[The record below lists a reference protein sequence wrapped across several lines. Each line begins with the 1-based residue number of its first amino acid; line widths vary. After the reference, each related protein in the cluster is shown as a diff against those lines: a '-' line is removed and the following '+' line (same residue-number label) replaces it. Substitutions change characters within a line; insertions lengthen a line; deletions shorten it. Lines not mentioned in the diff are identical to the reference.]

1 MMLSCRFFVISLFW
15 LQICSG
21 FYLPG
26 IAPAN
31 YCAEKSEN
39 AAKKCKTELLVYV
52 NKLTSRRTFISL
64 DYSAFDFCKI
74 VKSDPPVENL
84 GQVVFGERLDSSDY
98 RVSNLSFCCRC
109 LLNPSAPAS
118 EIFSVHSSEWNRCDW

>member
-39 AAKKCKTELLVYV
+39 AAKKCKV
-52 NKLTSRRTFISL
+52 NRAPHITIANCFRRSCWYMLT
-64 DYSAFDFCKI
+64 
-74 VKSDPPVENL
+74 N
-84 GQVVFGERLDSSDY
+84 
-98 RVSNLSFCCRC
+98 
-109 LLNPSAPAS
+109 
-118 EIFSVHSSEWNRCDW
+118 